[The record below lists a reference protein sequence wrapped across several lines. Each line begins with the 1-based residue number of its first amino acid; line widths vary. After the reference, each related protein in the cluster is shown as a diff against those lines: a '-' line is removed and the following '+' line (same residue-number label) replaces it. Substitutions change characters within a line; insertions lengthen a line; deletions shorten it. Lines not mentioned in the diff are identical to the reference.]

1 MKKLSKQ
8 TVIKR
13 GIKPGT
19 NRTRTV
25 PAVIVEPYY

>member
-13 GIKPGT
+13 GIRPGT
-19 NRTRTV
+19 SCTRTV